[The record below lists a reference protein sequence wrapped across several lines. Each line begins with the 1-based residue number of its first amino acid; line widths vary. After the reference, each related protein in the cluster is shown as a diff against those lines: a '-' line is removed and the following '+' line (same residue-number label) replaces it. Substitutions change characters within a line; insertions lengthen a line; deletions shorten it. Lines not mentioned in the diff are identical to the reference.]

1 MNIVIDAA
9 AALKWVLDEPGHE
22 AADALL
28 DEELVA
34 PALWLVDAANALWH
48 RAQRGEPSLDEAR
61 ERLAELGNAPVAT
74 SAIEDDVFA
83 AAELANAL
91 GHPVYDCLYL
101 AAAVREGAYVVT
113 ADARFHAVV
122 GQSPAFAD
130 RVRML
135 EPERRR

>member
-1 MNIVIDAA
+1 MSIVVDASV
-9 AALKWVLDEPGHE
+9 ALKWVIDEAGHE

-34 PALWLVDAANALWH
+34 PSLWLVEAANALWR
-48 RAQRGEPSLDEAR
+48 RARRGELTHDEAK

-101 AAAVREGAYVVT
+101 AAAIREGAYAVT
-113 ADARFHAVV
+113 ADSRFHAIVS
-122 GQSPAFAD
+122 QSPALAD
-130 RVRML
+130 KVRML
-135 EPERRR
+135 DGGAGA